1 MVPEAIVVLDAL
13 PMTPGGKVDRR
24 ALVMPQGDAS
34 HSATTAAIPSGETET
49 ALAALWQSLLDV
61 PFVGRDDN
69 FFALGGHSLT
79 ALQLVS
85 RVKSGLGRQLSLRDV
100 FAAPTLS
107 ALAQQLELAPHVA
120 VDGPALVRV
129 PRAERMPLSP
139 TQYRLWLAGKL
150 AGPEDAASYTLAT
163 AMRVTG
169 NFDVDTAR
177 AAMAALVARH
187 EVLRTCYPD
196 DDGVPYA
203 RIAPMGKADIEV
215 VDLEGDSADAKE
227 AAIAD
232 AMATQSQHRFVLAS
246 GPLARI
252 RVLRL
257 SPNEHVV
264 LFAVHHIIADGWAM
278 SVLVGEFATAYAA
291 IRSGEVPEFT
301 SMPVQY
307 VDYADWQHKALDGV
321 SGEALRGYWRD
332 ALQGAPA
339 ALRLDTDH
347 PRAVATSTAGAGV
360 PFVLPQ
366 SLNAP
371 LRAFAQRHGTT
382 PSTVL
387 LASYQAFLHRLT
399 GMDDLVVGVDSAGRN
414 DAALEPMLGF
424 FVNVL
429 PVRSRLDTG
438 EPSFGALTGRT
449 HDAMLGA
456 IANEALPFERIVEA
470 SGVARVSERSPL
482 VQTLFVM
489 QNTPRGAL
497 AIDGLHI
504 DPIGQATTSS
514 KFDMALFLNE
524 TPLGFAG
531 EWVYATDLFV
541 HASIERFVATWLKL
555 LETYLM
561 EPDTPMPPMTPPPAQ
576 DAARTRD
583 AARAAK
589 LEKLGALGGGRK
601 LARPAA
607 DAAPGN
613 AGTPDYQVRITPMQA
628 GTGFPA
634 LIEPLHADL
643 DPFVWAARHR
653 EQIDI
658 WLARHGGLLLRGF
671 VIEGPRQ
678 FERFVEAIVPELY
691 GDYGDLP
698 KKEEGDRTYRST
710 PYPEKEMILFH
721 NESSHLE
728 QWPRKQWFY
737 CELPSQVGGATPIVD
752 GREMLRRL
760 PPDVVDRFARLGLCY
775 VRTFIEGLDVPWRQ
789 FFHTDSRED
798 VEARCR
804 AVGTQVRWFGDTLQT
819 VSRGPGVLR
828 HPVTGE
834 LAFFNQVQ
842 LHHPYFLAPD
852 VRQHLM
858 DIAGEDRL
866 PRNVL
871 YGDGTPIDDET
882 MALIG
887 NAYEACAFRFDWQRG
902 DVVMLDN
909 LLVAHARDPYQEPRK
924 IVVAMAQ
931 MMSRDSVPAT
941 NVDDDAASPV
951 NPPIPMPQGDDHA

>member
-1 MVPEAIVVLDAL
+1 M
-13 PMTPGGKVDRR
+13 
-24 ALVMPQGDAS
+24 
-34 HSATTAAIPSGETET
+34 
-49 ALAALWQSLLDV
+49 

-69 FFALGGHSLT
+69 FFALGGHSLS

-85 RVKSGLGRQLSLRDV
+85 RVKSALGRQLSLRDV
-100 FAAPTLS
+100 FAAPTLT
-107 ALAQQLELAPHVA
+107 ALAQQLELAPRVA
-120 VDGPALVRV
+120 VDGPALVSV
-129 PRAERMPLSP
+129 PREERMPLSP
-139 TQYRLWLAGKL
+139 TQYRLWLADKL
-150 AGPEDAASYTLAT
+150 ASPDDAASYTLAT

-203 RIAPMGKADIEV
+203 RIAPMGEADIEV
-215 VDLEGDSADAKE
+215 VDLDGESADAQE
-227 AAIAD
+227 IAIAD
-232 AMATQSQHRFVLAS
+232 AMAAQSRHRFILAS

-252 RVLRL
+252 RLLRL
-257 SPNEHVV
+257 AQNDHVV

-278 SVLVGEFATAYAA
+278 SVLVGEFANAYAA
-291 IRSGEVPEFT
+291 IRDGVAPAFAP
-301 SMPVQY
+301 MPVQY
-307 VDYADWQHKALDGV
+307 VDYADWQRKAVDGA
-321 SGEALRGYWRD
+321 SGEVLRNYWRD

-347 PRAVATSTAGAGV
+347 PRPVATSTAGAGV

-371 LRAFAQRHGTT
+371 LQAFAQHHGTT

-399 GMDDLVVGVDSAGRN
+399 GMDDLVVGVDSAGRH
-414 DAALEPMLGF
+414 DEALEPMLGF

-429 PVRSRLDTG
+429 PVRSRVDAR

-456 IANEALPFERIVEA
+456 IAHEALPFERIVEA
-470 SGVARVSERSPL
+470 SGVGRASGRSPL

-504 DPIGQATTSS
+504 DPIKQASASS
-514 KFDMALFLNE
+514 KFDMALFLHE

-531 EWVYATDLFV
+531 EWVFATDLFV

-561 EPDTPMPPMTPPPAQ
+561 EPDTPTPPTPPMTPPLAQ

-601 LARPAA
+601 PARPVAGAA
-607 DAAPGN
+607 LGN
-613 AGTPDYQVRITPMQA
+613 TGNGTTQDYQVRITPMQA

-634 LIEPLHADL
+634 LIEPQHADL

-671 VIEGPRQ
+671 AIEGPRQ

-887 NAYEACAFRFDWQRG
+887 KAYEACAFRFDWQRG

-941 NVDDDAASPV
+941 NVDSGAASTV
-951 NPPIPMPQGDDHA
+951 NPPISMPLGDDHA